1 MRLWVGL
8 AVLLA
13 AIGLAS
19 ATVSAQ
25 IDTDQRKT
33 GIMFQS
39 GDYDSFK
46 IPGRNGPGSCAEACG
61 RDPRCRAW
69 TYVKPVEQCRLKYEV
84 GVAVRNDC
92 CISGIKEQSKPAGDG
107 RQAFCADYASQ
118 AVDAN
123 DSNLSQDCRLT
134 GPRWSADYR
143 THYTWCMRVE
153 RREAVAEG
161 ELRSAEVLRC
171 QQRASRAKSPLC
183 DHYARMA
190 SVMIRA
196 GEAGTCG
203 FAAGKNNRWLDDAA
217 VQRRQCEAAPQRV
230 PETEFAGRQRQLAT
244 CFERAGKEEEACVAY
259 ADGAVE
265 QYQKAVDAECEFAES
280 RSWNSSK
287 ARHYVWCLD
296 ASAKDR
302 EDASF
307 KRDDEIAECRRQSTL
322 RKACGQYAET
332 AIEQASLNENERCGL
347 RGSVW
352 SKYKDD
358 HIDFC
363 MQEGERAA
371 RKEEDKRQSALESCI
386 ADNSARNADCE
397 RYADNAVKLARV
409 NQDKNCGNRDRDL
422 WSTNSREHYDF
433 CMRAKPA
440 IRQEIQQ
447 QRRKAI
453 QSCSLFRGFRI
464 EITF

>member
-8 AVLLA
+8 AVLLS
-13 AIGLAS
+13 AIGL
-19 ATVSAQ
+19 VSPPALAQ
-25 IDTDQRKT
+25 ADMQQDVMIQR
-33 GIMFQS
+33 

-46 IPGRNGPGSCAEACG
+46 IPGSRGPAACAEACG
-61 RDPRCRAW
+61 RDPRCKAW
-69 TYVKPVEQCRLKYEV
+69 TYIKSVEQCRLKYET
-84 GVAVRNDC
+84 GIAVENKC
-92 CISGIKEQSKPAGDG
+92 CVSGIKSDKPSADS

-123 DSNLSQDCRLT
+123 DANLSQDCRLT

-153 RREAVAEG
+153 RSEAVAEG

-171 QQRASRAKSPLC
+171 QQRASRSKSPLC

-196 GEAGTCG
+196 GDAGNCG
-203 FAAGKNNRWLDDAA
+203 FEAGKNNRWLDDAA
-217 VQRRQCEAAPQRV
+217 AQRRQCEAAPQRV
-230 PETEFAGRQRQLAT
+230 PETEFAARQRQLAT

-265 QYQKAVDAECEFAES
+265 QYQKAVDAQCEFAES

-302 EDASF
+302 EDESF
-307 KRDDEIAECRRQSTL
+307 KRDDELAECRRQASL

-332 AIEQASLNENERCGL
+332 AVEQASLNENERCGL
-347 RGSVW
+347 RGSAW

-358 HIDFC
+358 HIAFC

-371 RKEEDKRQSALESCI
+371 RKQEDKRQSDLESCI

-409 NQDKNCGNRDRDL
+409 NQDKNCGNRDRDM